1 MLSNISSL
9 ALPDKPVNL
18 HNLQYEDLE
27 SDFTRKLRLLL
38 IVCRLLI
45 GLLLVSIIS
54 NSIVGLL
61 FEGRFFTFTPV
72 FFIIALAGTIWAYS
86 LARAKN
92 LVRGSQLLIGS
103 MVFMLAFTYLDLGT
117 DIAIMV
123 FFLLPMFLTVLLLDA
138 LSVIIVTT
146 FCVVFTIGLY
156 IFQNLLSI
164 YTPFELYAAN
174 KASAIAAELFITV
187 FMMPVLILI
196 VFLPAREQARALQT
210 QIRYLRQTLQQL
222 ESRQHTGETVSQQV
236 LQLAAELKITA
247 NQQAGGSQQQAG
259 TVEQVNVSVSELSNA
274 SSNIAELVVQV
285 NNSVDIIGMGS
296 QLIEDTTTLSLQ
308 QSEAGIEA
316 VQQTVQVS
324 QEVGTLYQE
333 LLGMLDDLNTK
344 NSNMRLILQ
353 ILTSVSSET
362 HLLALNAAIEA
373 AGAGEYG
380 SRFAVVAQEVKEL
393 AARSSTA
400 SQQVVGIIEQ
410 IQSASQIAI
419 HSANQGYQKAQQM
432 QHVVEQAGKTIG
444 QLSEVCQQSQLQASE
459 INQATQEVKELT
471 QTIKIATFQQRTASE
486 QVLNALAG
494 LRVVAEQ
501 NAESSYQVSSTA
513 NNLEQMS
520 HNLTITLMN

>member
-1 MLSNISSL
+1 MTTAPLNRGSANGFKEVSIYS
-9 ALPDKPVNL
+9 DM
-18 HNLQYEDLE
+18 E
-27 SDFTRKLRLLL
+27 SDQTRKLRLLL
-38 IVCRLLI
+38 LVCRICLVIMGVGIVATFLSALSNQNLAPESLI
-45 GLLLVSIIS
+45 SSFVAFIAFAMAYQVGKSGKLVLGSWLVIGGALLVLSTAYIS
-54 NSIVGLL
+54 VG
-61 FEGRFFTFTPV
+61 T
-72 FFIIALAGTIWAYS
+72 
-86 LARAKN
+86 
-92 LVRGSQLLIGS
+92 
-103 MVFMLAFTYLDLGT
+103 
-117 DIAIMV
+117 AIPFMV
-123 FFLLPMFLTVLLLDA
+123 FFLIPMFLSALLLDRFSVVLTTGYSVLFTVTMFFLQDVTGIYTPPQAHAVNSTGILITNLIISIFLLPA
-138 LSVIIVTT
+138 LVIIV
-146 FCVVFTIGLY
+146 VVPTRG
-156 IFQNLLSI
+156 
-164 YTPFELYAAN
+164 
-174 KASAIAAELFITV
+174 
-187 FMMPVLILI
+187 
-196 VFLPAREQARALQT
+196 QARALQA
-210 QIRYLRQTLQQL
+210 QNHYLRQTLQQL
-222 ESRQHTGETVSQQV
+222 ELRQHTGETVSQQV

-247 NQQAGGSQQQAG
+247 NQQAGGSQEQAG

-274 SSNIAELVVQV
+274 SSNIADLVVQV

-380 SRFAVVAQEVKEL
+380 TRFAVVAQEVKEL

-410 IQSASQIAI
+410 IQRASQIAI

-513 NNLEQMS
+513 NNLEEMS
-520 HNLTITLMN
+520 HNLTLALMN